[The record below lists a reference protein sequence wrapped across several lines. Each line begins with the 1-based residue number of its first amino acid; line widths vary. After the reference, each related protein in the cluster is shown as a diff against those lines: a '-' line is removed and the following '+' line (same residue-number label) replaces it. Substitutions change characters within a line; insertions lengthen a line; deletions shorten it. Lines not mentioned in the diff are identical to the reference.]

1 MTPRKMSP
9 PPALHE
15 LEAEVMEEIWQRD
28 DATVREVLEALNQ
41 GPKQRAYTTVMT
53 IMVRLDRKGLLRR
66 KRRGKSDVYRATM
79 TRADYLDARA
89 SSEVAALLEQYGEV
103 ALGHF
108 ANQVEALDPERLE
121 QLRALARGD

>member
-1 MTPRKMSP
+1 MTRRKNRP

-15 LEAEVMEEIWQRD
+15 LEAEVMDVAWERD
-28 DATVREVLEALNQ
+28 VATVREVLEALNQ

-66 KRRGKSDVYRATM
+66 ERRGRSDVYSPTM
-79 TRADYLDARA
+79 TRAEYRDARV
-89 SSEVAALLEQYGEV
+89 SSEVDALLEQYGDI

-108 ANQVEALDPERLE
+108 ANQMQTLDPERLE
-121 QLRALARGD
+121 QLRSLTRRD